1 MADRKGRT
9 KQLTEIDEEMQQVRM
24 IELQYE
30 KGQLVDN
37 VNTQINDF
45 DEEIKEMQKEKY
57 RLESDLKSAELKLL
71 LLFEELILLKSMQ
84 PEDMRL
90 SNELKKCTEQK
101 GFIIKEI
108 QDISRKL
115 ISKRAEVEDIK
126 EEEAKLLAQFHE
138 LVDTNHEMYDQILAF
153 YEKITKKRRKPERM
167 K

>member
-1 MADRKGRT
+1 M
-9 KQLTEIDEEMQQVRM
+9 TELDHEMKQVRM

-30 KGQLVDN
+30 KSQLNDTVKTN
-37 VNTQINDF
+37 INEF

-115 ISKRAEVEDIK
+115 IAKRAEVEDIK
-126 EEEAKLLAQFHE
+126 DEEAKLLSQFHD
-138 LVDTNHEMYDQILAF
+138 LVDTNHENYDQILAF
-153 YEKITKKRRKPERM
+153 YEKITKKRRRPE
-167 K
+167 KVK